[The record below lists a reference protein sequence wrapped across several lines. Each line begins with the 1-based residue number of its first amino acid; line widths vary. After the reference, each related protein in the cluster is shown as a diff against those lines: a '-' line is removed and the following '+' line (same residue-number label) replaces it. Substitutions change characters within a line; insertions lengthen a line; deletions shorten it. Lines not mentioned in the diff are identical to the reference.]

1 MKKHLIIIITL
12 ISAMYAKAQSSN
24 DTVKINIGSEQ
35 ISLPMPK
42 DGKKVTVNL
51 EDSTGIIQISI
62 GKFSKNSAMPTT
74 VMTRQPLEPET
85 NKKKYWFREVELST
99 MFLIKTGI
107 EQTNDTAL
115 YYRYQDFTTGIAQK
129 SSTNLIKISPE
140 RIYPGLSFGINIKEK
155 RRPIKG
161 SKLTYITGF
170 KFRYTGFTARGS
182 YELTEVKSETKNGVF
197 RYYPDSVLSVQQ
209 GNYNSRTN
217 IYQIVF
223 PFMVEFNSKK
233 SELSYAAGLQLVIGA
248 NSSKIITKTGENLK
262 TSSMIMN
269 YINPQIIQIQPAF
282 RVNYKK
288 LSAQV
293 STSFSTTRIGYGATK
308 YFRGSMCYLSFG
320 YRLY

>member
-1 MKKHLIIIITL
+1 
-12 ISAMYAKAQSSN
+12 
-24 DTVKINIGSEQ
+24 
-35 ISLPMPK
+35 MPA
-42 DGKKVTVNL
+42 
-51 EDSTGIIQISI
+51 S
-62 GKFSKNSAMPTT
+62 

-85 NKKKYWFREVELST
+85 NKKKYWFREVELSSV
-99 MFLIKTGI
+99 FLISTGI
-107 EQTNDTAL
+107 EQTNDTAI
-115 YYRYQDFTTGIAQK
+115 YYRYQDLAPGLSPR
-129 SSTNLIKISPE
+129 SSTNLIKISPDK
-140 RIYPGLSFGINIKEK
+140 IYPGLSFGINIKEK

-161 SKLTYITGF
+161 TKLTYITGF
-170 KFRYTGFTARGS
+170 KFRYTGFAAKGN

-197 RYYPDSVLSVQQ
+197 RYYPDSVLSIQQ

-223 PFMVEFNSKK
+223 PFMVEFGSKK
-233 SELSYAAGLQLVIGA
+233 SSLTYGSGLQLVIGA

-262 TSSMIMN
+262 SSSMIIN
-269 YINPQIIQIQPAF
+269 YINPQVIQIQPAF

>member
-12 ISAMYAKAQSSN
+12 IGAIYAKAQTN
-24 DTVKINIGSEQ
+24 QDTVKIHIGGEQ

-51 EDSTGIIQISI
+51 EDSSGIVQISI
-62 GKFSKNSAMPTT
+62 GKISKNSSASAMT
-74 VMTRQPLEPET
+74 MTRQALEPE
-85 NKKKYWFREVELST
+85 NRKKTYWFREVELSSV
-99 MFLIKTGI
+99 FLISTGI
-107 EQTNDTAL
+107 EQTNDTAI
-115 YYRYQDFTTGIAQK
+115 YYRYQDLAPGLSPR

-140 RIYPGLSFGINIKEK
+140 KIYPGLSFGINIKEK
-155 RRPIKG
+155 RRLIKG
-161 SKLTYITGF
+161 TKLTYITGF
-170 KFRYTGFTARGS
+170 KFRYTGFTARGN

-209 GNYNSRTN
+209 GNYNSRTS
-217 IYQIVF
+217 IYQMVF
-223 PFMVEFNSKK
+223 PFMVEFNSKR
-233 SELSYAAGLQLVIGA
+233 STLTYGAGLQLVIGA
-248 NSSKIITKTGENLK
+248 NTSRIITKTGENLK
-262 TSSMIMN
+262 SSSMIIS
-269 YINPQIIQIQPAF
+269 YINPQFIQIQPAF